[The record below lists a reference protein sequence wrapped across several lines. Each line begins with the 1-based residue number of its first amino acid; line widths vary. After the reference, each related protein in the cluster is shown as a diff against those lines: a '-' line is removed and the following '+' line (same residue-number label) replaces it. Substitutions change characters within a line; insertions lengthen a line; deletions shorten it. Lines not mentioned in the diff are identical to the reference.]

1 MIYDVII
8 VGSGPGGAVAA
19 ATLAKRGKSV
29 LLVDRQAFPRDKICG
44 DGLPGNVM
52 ELLVEG
58 LGIDIKRYGLKHQ
71 QIYGIDLVAPS
82 GMALEV
88 REKPKAHYSM
98 VAPRYHFDNMLHQ
111 HAVEHGAKFEIME
124 VDGPLFDKGSQGSNG
139 HSDPSANDSRRVVG
153 IVQRKGKERIE
164 HEAKVVIAADGAA
177 SPLARAVRGRVS
189 DTHETAVA
197 IRAYGKLKRKL
208 DKDPV
213 VYFKYLLSLVPG
225 YGWVFPTGADT
236 VNVGLGLF
244 DQDKFKERGKNLK
257 ELLTDFLLNIE
268 GEYPIELDKETIKTW
283 PIPVWMTSESRV
295 INGLYLVGDAGRFVD
310 ALTGGGIY
318 PAMITG
324 QLAGLAALRQLDGTS
339 LAEAT
344 NFYDD
349 GWRSG
354 IGRSLHKLLMVQR
367 WVGSKP
373 VVFNGIFTVAN
384 ALPPLRGKLLQSLAG
399 QHA

>member
-29 LLVDRQAFPRDKICG
+29 LLVDRQPFPRDKVCG

-52 ELLVEG
+52 GMLVEG
-58 LGIDIKRYGLKHQ
+58 LGIDIKHYGLKHQ

-82 GMALEV
+82 GMPLEV

-98 VAPRYHFDNMLHQ
+98 VAPRYYFDNMLHQ
-111 HAVEHGAKFEIME
+111 HAVESGATFEVME
-124 VDGPLFDKGSQGSNG
+124 VDVPLFDGAAHAGNG
-139 HSDPSANDSRRVVG
+139 ANESLPDPSRKVVG

-177 SPLARAVRGRVS
+177 SPLTRAVRGRVS
-189 DTHETAVA
+189 DTQETAVA
-197 IRAYGKLKRKL
+197 IRAYGRLTRPLTKI
-208 DKDPV
+208 PV

-225 YGWVFPTGADT
+225 YGWVFPTSADT
-236 VNVGLGLF
+236 INVGLGLF
-244 DQDKFKERGKNLK
+244 DQEKFKKDGKNLK
-257 ELLTDFLLNIE
+257 ELLSEFLHN
-268 GEYPIELDKETIKTW
+268 KETVKTW
-283 PIPVWMTSESRV
+283 PIPVWMTNESRV
-295 INGLYLVGDAGRFVD
+295 INGMYLVGDAGRFVD

-324 QLAGLAALRQLDGTS
+324 QLAGQAGLKQLDGTS
-339 LAEAT
+339 LAEAAH
-344 NFYDD
+344 FYDE
-349 GWRSG
+349 GWRGG
-354 IGRSLHKLLMVQR
+354 IGRSLSKLLLVQR
-367 WVGSKP
+367 WIGSKP
-373 VVFNGIFTVAN
+373 AVFNGIFRVAN
-384 ALPPLRGKLLQSLAG
+384 ALPPLRGYLLQSLAG